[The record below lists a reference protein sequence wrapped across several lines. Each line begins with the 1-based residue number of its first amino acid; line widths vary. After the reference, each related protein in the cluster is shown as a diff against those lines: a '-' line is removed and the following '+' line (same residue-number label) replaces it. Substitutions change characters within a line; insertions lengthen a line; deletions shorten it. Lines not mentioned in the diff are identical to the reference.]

1 MSTKKIQN
9 THFLKVITSIQQK
22 TPLRDGALGMVSP
35 TCNPGYS
42 GSRGRKSKG
51 QVQLGQSQ
59 ENPVSKMK

>member
-1 MSTKKIQN
+1 MQ
-9 THFLKVITSIQQK
+9 FLKITTSIQQK
-22 TPLRDGALGMVSP
+22 TPLREGTLGMVSH

-42 GSRGRKSKG
+42 GSRGRKIKG